1 VDLTLAL
8 KFLHVVGAA
17 ILFGTGLGI
26 AFFQFW
32 ANRKE
37 SPAAIAATLR
47 IVVIADYLF
56 TATAAVLQPMTG
68 LLLVHLRGYDL
79 GQTWIALSLAL
90 YVLIGLCWLPVV
102 VLQIRMR
109 DLAEAA
115 VAAGAPALPPRYHAL
130 ARVWFWLGWPAFLSM
145 LAIFWLMIAKPG

>member
-1 VDLTLAL
+1 M
-8 KFLHVVGAA
+8 VGAA

-32 ANRKE
+32 ANRKV

-47 IVVIADYLF
+47 TVVVADYLF
-56 TATAAVLQPMTG
+56 TATVAILQPLTG
-68 LLLVHLRGYDL
+68 LALAHLRGYEL
-79 GQTWIALSLAL
+79 GQTWITLSLAL

-109 DLAEAA
+109 DLAVAA
-115 VAAGAPALPPRYHAL
+115 VAADDRAITRSRA
-130 ARVWFWLGWPAFLSM
+130 WFWLGWPAFLSM
-145 LAIFWLMIAKPG
+145 LMIFWLMIAKAV